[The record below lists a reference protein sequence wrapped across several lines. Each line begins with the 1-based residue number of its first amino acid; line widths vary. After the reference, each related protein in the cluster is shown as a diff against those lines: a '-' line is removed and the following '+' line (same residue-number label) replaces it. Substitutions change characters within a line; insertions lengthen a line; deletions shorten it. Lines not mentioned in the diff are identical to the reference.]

1 MKKTLIIAEAGV
13 NHNGN
18 ILLAKELVDV
28 AAEAGA
34 DFVKF
39 QTFIPEQLVTANAI
53 KAQYQAKSGKHG
65 ESQLQ
70 MLRDLQLSRDAH
82 IELIEHAKKRNIS
95 FLSTG
100 FSCDD
105 LIFLNQLDLEV
116 IKIPSGEITNVP
128 YLEIAGSLKKPII
141 LSTGMSTLS
150 EVKFVLGVLMAAGA
164 MKDDITLLHCTSEY
178 PAPYSDVNLLAMQT
192 LKNHFQTAVGYSDH
206 TLGIEVSV
214 AAVALG
220 ATVIEKHLTLD
231 PDMQGPDHAA
241 SLPPIEFSRLVRSIR
256 NIDMCLGSTIKAPT
270 CSEIKNIDVV
280 RKSIVAKK
288 IIKKGDIFTV
298 DNLTTKRP
306 GLGLSP
312 IFWNDVLGSRAAKDY
327 QIDEFIVF

>member
-1 MKKTLIIAEAGV
+1 MKKTVVIAEAGV

-39 QTFIPEQLVTANAI
+39 QTFIPEQLVTANAV
-53 KAQYQAKSGKHG
+53 KAKYQAKSGQHG

-70 MLRDLQLSRDAH
+70 MLRDLHLSRDAH
-82 IELIEHAKKRNIS
+82 IELIEHAKKREIS

-100 FSCDD
+100 FSVDD
-105 LIFLNQLDLEV
+105 LTFLNKLDLGI

-128 YLEIAGSLKKPII
+128 YLEIAGSLKKPIF
-141 LSTGMSTLS
+141 LSTGMSTLA
-150 EVKFVLGVLMAAGA
+150 EVEFALGILMTAGA

-178 PAPYSDVNLLAMQT
+178 PAPYSEVNLLAMQT

-214 AAVALG
+214 AAVGLG

-241 SLPPIEFSRLVRSIR
+241 SLSPKEFCNLVKSIRNVQIALGSSLKIPSHSEFKNMRSIR
-256 NIDMCLGSTIKAPT
+256 KT
-270 CSEIKNIDVV
+270 
-280 RKSIVAKK
+280 IVASKF
-288 IIKKGDIFTV
+288 IKSGEIFTLQ
-298 DNLTTKRP
+298 NITTKRAVS
-306 GLGLSP
+306 GISASH
-312 IFWNDVLGSRAAKDY
+312 WHNVLGQSAKQDY
-327 QIDEFIVF
+327 LVDEPIKW

>member
-1 MKKTLIIAEAGV
+1 MKKTIVIAEAGV

-18 ILLAKELVDV
+18 ILLAKELVDA

-39 QTFIPEQLVTANAI
+39 QTFIPEQLVTANAV
-53 KAQYQAKSGKHG
+53 KAQYQAKSGKHS

-70 MLRDLQLSRDAH
+70 MLRDLQISRDAH

-100 FSCDD
+100 FSVDD
-105 LIFLNQLDLEV
+105 LIFLNKLDLEI

-141 LSTGMSTLS
+141 LSTGMSTLA
-150 EVKFVLGVLMAAGA
+150 EVEFALDILVAAGTA
-164 MKDDITLLHCTSEY
+164 KDDITLLHCTSEY
-178 PAPYSDVNLLAMQT
+178 PAPYSEVNLLAMLT
-192 LKNHFQTAVGYSDH
+192 LENHFQTAVGYSDH
-206 TLGIEVSV
+206 TLGIEVSL
-214 AAVALG
+214 AAVTLG

-231 PDMQGPDHAA
+231 PGMQGPDHAA

-256 NIDMCLGSTIKAPT
+256 NIDMCLGSSIKAPT
-270 CSEIKNIDVV
+270 CSEIKNINVV

-288 IIKKGDIFTV
+288 TIKKGDIFTI

-312 IFWNDVLGSRAAKDY
+312 IFWNDVLGFRATKDY
-327 QIDEFIVF
+327 KVDEFINF